1 MAVEPR
7 PSLPLRLRIVNT
19 VGKHLGAARL
29 PVAALNEEALV
40 QAAVKAT
47 GLSEFG
53 DGYHREG
60 LLRLLESVENDAALH
75 LSGQL
80 TVRETIVGSLINRLL
95 LTEACKRSPEI
106 FRKPLKPP
114 IIVLGLPRSGT
125 TFLHRLLAMDP
136 THRAVPW
143 WELARPLPG
152 PASNG
157 ESDRRRQIF
166 QKKLR
171 RLQKLTPD
179 LDSKHYTRVDTPEEC
194 IWLLASTFLS
204 PLFWAL
210 APVYGYLDWYMN
222 QDRLQAYYEYRLLLQ
237 VLQDADPT
245 RRLVLKSSTHT
256 GAVEPLL
263 QTIPGSLLIQTHRNP
278 VETSAS
284 LASLFY
290 SLHSRTTESLDV
302 RRMTEAILSFH
313 EHQIARN
320 LKARDTHPGA
330 LFDVYYDRLVA
341 DPIGTVRDI
350 YHHYGLAWSEEFEE
364 RLNSYLR
371 HNPRG
376 KHGAHLYAPENF
388 GQTRDTISRRFAA
401 YIERFELTSPN
412 GTHENSR
419 RR

>member
-1 MAVEPR
+1 LAVESR
-7 PSLPLRLRIVNT
+7 PSLPLRLRILNT
-19 VGKHLGAARL
+19 VGNHLGAARL
-29 PVAALNEEALV
+29 PFAALDEEALV

-47 GLSEFG
+47 GLTEFG
-53 DGYHREG
+53 AGYHREG

-80 TVRETIVGSLINRLL
+80 AYRETIVGSLINRLL
-95 LTEACKRSPEI
+95 LTEAFKQNPET
-106 FRKPLKPP
+106 FRKPLKSP

-136 THRAVPW
+136 AHRAVPW
-143 WELARPLPG
+143 WELARPLPDPG
-152 PASNG
+152 SDEQP
-157 ESDRRRQIF
+157 DRRRQVF

-179 LDSKHYTRVDTPEEC
+179 LDRKHYTRVDTPEEC
-194 IWLLASTFLS
+194 IWLLASTFFS

-210 APVYGYLDWYMN
+210 APVYGYLDWYKN

-237 VLQDADPT
+237 VLQAADPT

-256 GAVEPLL
+256 GAIETLL

-290 SLHSRTTESLDV
+290 SLHSRMTDRLDV

-320 LKARDTHPGA
+320 LEARDTHPGA

-350 YHHYGLAWSEEFEE
+350 YDHYGLAWSEEFAE
-364 RLNSYLR
+364 RLNFYLQ

-376 KHGAHLYAPENF
+376 KHGTHLYAPEDF
-388 GQTRDTISRRFAA
+388 GQTGDAIAERFAP
-401 YIERFELTSPN
+401 YIDRFELTSPN
-412 GTHENSR
+412 GNHG
-419 RR
+419 

>member
-1 MAVEPR
+1 
-7 PSLPLRLRIVNT
+7 LRLRILNT

-29 PVAALNEEALV
+29 PVAALDEEALV

-47 GLSEFG
+47 GLTEFG
-53 DGYHREG
+53 DDYHREG

-80 TVRETIVGSLINRLL
+80 TFRETIVGSLINRLL
-95 LTEACKRSPEI
+95 LTEACKRTPEI
-106 FRKPLKPP
+106 FQRPLKPP

-136 THRAVPW
+136 AHRAVPW

-152 PASNG
+152 PGSNG
-157 ESDRRRQIF
+157 KSDRRRQIF

-210 APVYGYLDWYMN
+210 APVYGYLDWYMS

-237 VLQDADPT
+237 VLQAADPT

-256 GAVEPLL
+256 GAVETLL

-284 LASLFY
+284 LASLFF
-290 SLHSRTTESLDV
+290 SLHSRTTERLDV

-320 LKARDTHPGA
+320 LGGPRRPPRLPVRRVLRSARRRSRRHRQRHLRP
-330 LFDVYYDRLVA
+330 LRSCLV
-341 DPIGTVRDI
+341 GGVR
-350 YHHYGLAWSEEFEE
+350 G
-364 RLNSYLR
+364 
-371 HNPRG
+371 
-376 KHGAHLYAPENF
+376 APELLL
-388 GQTRDTISRRFAA
+388 AA
-401 YIERFELTSPN
+401 EPKRQARGTSVCSGELRTDKRYYIEAI
-412 GTHENSR
+412 R
-419 RR
+419 RIHREIRAYQPKW